1 MGTCPQ
7 VSLARCPTTNEVV
20 GQEFDRVVMAVGPEF
35 CVLPGARRDGD
46 DSSDEDAPVDAHR
59 TAIYREHVF
68 QGVTRA
74 RSDLALVVFDNP
86 ELLSFLLGIMGVA

>member
-7 VSLARCPTTNEVV
+7 VSLERCPTTNEVV

-35 CVLPGARRDGD
+35 CVGAGARGDGEAG
-46 DSSDEDAPVDAHR
+46 SDAHR
-59 TAIYREHVF
+59 LAIYREHVF